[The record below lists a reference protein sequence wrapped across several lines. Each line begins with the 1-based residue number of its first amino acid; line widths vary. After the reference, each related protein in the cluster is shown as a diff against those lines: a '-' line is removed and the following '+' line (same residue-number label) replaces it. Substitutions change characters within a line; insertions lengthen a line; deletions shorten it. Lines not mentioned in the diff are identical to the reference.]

1 MGCFVCLYFCV
12 PLTCLVPGRPEED
25 DRSSR
30 TGIKDGCELPSGF
43 WELNLGPLEEQHRGP
58 PEDGQGLEICFAV
71 DPRAISPSPFIYFGR
86 MSLVVEL
93 FEAVVSQESFICLS
107 VLPKAPPCS

>member
-1 MGCFVCLYFCV
+1 M
-12 PLTCLVPGRPEED
+12 PGRPEED

-30 TGIKDGCELPSGF
+30 TGIKDGCELPGGF

-107 VLPKAPPCS
+107 ALPKAPPCS